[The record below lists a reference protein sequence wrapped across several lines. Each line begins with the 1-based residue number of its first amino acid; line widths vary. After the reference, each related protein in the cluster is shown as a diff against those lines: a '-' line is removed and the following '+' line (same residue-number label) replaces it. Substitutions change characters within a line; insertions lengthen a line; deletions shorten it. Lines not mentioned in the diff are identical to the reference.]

1 MMIKLVNENIAKG
14 KWRIFYRVEAW
25 AMTGFFFNY
34 TQTDVATV
42 ERASVIVFGDPHMLT
57 YQATKTQTCPAL
69 GWQTYLSNEFFQLKA
84 YAEAACTSCEASY
97 VTMVS

>member
-1 MMIKLVNENIAKG
+1 
-14 KWRIFYRVEAW
+14 
-25 AMTGFFFNY
+25 
-34 TQTDVATV
+34 
-42 ERASVIVFGDPHMLT
+42 MLT

-69 GWQTYLSNEFFQLKA
+69 GWRTYLSNEFFQLKA

>member
-1 MMIKLVNENIAKG
+1 
-14 KWRIFYRVEAW
+14 
-25 AMTGFFFNY
+25 
-34 TQTDVATV
+34 
-42 ERASVIVFGDPHMLT
+42 MLT

-97 VTMVS
+97 VTMVSIVYQIIHAVGKIH

>member
-1 MMIKLVNENIAKG
+1 
-14 KWRIFYRVEAW
+14 
-25 AMTGFFFNY
+25 
-34 TQTDVATV
+34 
-42 ERASVIVFGDPHMLT
+42 MLT

-97 VTMVS
+97 VTMVSQYIRLFMQWVNAGELYTLKSQSDGKITNI